1 MSESTSSVREK
12 LRAEVAAVPWQ
23 DLVPHGERGGLLLL
37 SPQVDL
43 LDAAEAIARD
53 DRAWVEEVLVAGLL
67 GRPTEA
73 DTKAF
78 EADATKRFQC
88 VIVQPF
94 VLAQLIVAAEGVS

>member
-23 DLVPHGERGGLLLL
+23 ELVPHCARGGLLLL

-53 DRAWVEEVLVAGLL
+53 DRAWAAEGLTAGLL
-67 GRPTEA
+67 GWSTEA
-73 DTKAF
+73 DTKGF

-94 VLAQLIVAAEGVS
+94 VLAQLIVASEGAS